1 MLTNLSPIFKVNF
14 LMFMFL
20 NNLNSPKD
28 VFSASFKSLNAKKEL
43 ITRMNA
49 TNGSFSQWLI
59 IHWSMK
65 LASSRTAIRA
75 LLFQSISQKKQKK
88 SMGKSLSKAWWRTI
102 SVKDG
107 NS

>member
-1 MLTNLSPIFKVNF
+1 MLTNLRPIFKVNF
-14 LMFMFL
+14 LMFLFL
-20 NNLNSPKD
+20 KNSNSPKD
-28 VFSASFKSLNAKKEL
+28 VFLASFKSLDAKKEL
-43 ITRMNA
+43 ITKMNV

-65 LASSRTAIRA
+65 LASSRTAIPA

-88 SMGKSLSKAWWRTI
+88 RMGKSLSKARWRTF

-107 NS
+107 NL